1 MAYPH
6 RVLPFASAKSV
17 ASAADV
23 PLPGYGSAALD
34 GPSAAMARLWSQI
47 RRVAPHFRTA
57 LLTGEAGTGGEAVA
71 RALHEASPFRQRP
84 LRVLPAS
91 AAEVRFAGR
100 SEVGVG
106 ESGVVYLPEIERLS
120 AAAQNGLLRMVR
132 LRGPRAGCVIGFARH
147 ELRALVSAGSFSTE
161 LAAAL
166 GGLRIVLPSLS
177 ERSED
182 LPMLLG
188 QAVSRLAKELD
199 VAEPELAD
207 DFLEAASEFAWP
219 RNLDQMDEIV
229 TWLLAEGQAERLHA
243 MDFEAACAV
252 HGAKRLSTVMPVRL
266 ERLDQLVQEHIRAV
280 LMACG
285 GNKLRA
291 AEVLGI
297 SRSTLYRMLDA
308 TVPAAMLS
316 LAG

>member
-6 RVLPFASAKSV
+6 RVLPFSSAKSV
-17 ASAADV
+17 APAAA
-23 PLPGYGSAALD
+23 PLPGYSGAALH

-57 LLTGEAGTGGEAVA
+57 LLTGETGTGGEAVA
-71 RALHEASPFRQRP
+71 RALHEASPFRQRV

-100 SEVGVG
+100 SEVG
-106 ESGVVYLPEIERLS
+106 ESSVVYLPEIERLS

-132 LRGPRAGCVIGFARH
+132 LRGPRAGCVIAFARH

-166 GGLRIVLPSLS
+166 GALRIVLPSLS
-177 ERSED
+177 ERIED

-188 QAVSRLAKELD
+188 QAVSRLAKELG

-229 TWLLAEGQAERLHA
+229 TWLLTEHEAERLHA
-243 MDFEAACAV
+243 VDFEAACAV

-297 SRSTLYRMLDA
+297 SRSTLYRMLDSA
-308 TVPAAMLS
+308 VPASALQRT
-316 LAG
+316 G